1 MNFCFY
7 SKILGWVLSK
17 LYSIWKWEQFVSS
30 ATAKFLFP
38 SIVHWWVDTVGLLH
52 LELAEKVWTSI
63 LLACSQIYFG
73 DRGQMKPGKRTK
85 NETKAWFGN
94 IKRHSAGAFVVW
106 WEILNRLGAVDSVQ
120 QRGSHKWNRKEPQA
134 NKAEYISQRNAINW
148 NLLLWRFM
156 GCNKPGWTQNILP
169 FCPQRNSSPSKSCFL
184 SQLAN

>member
-1 MNFCFY
+1 MKAICFICNCKISISIHCALMGWY
-7 SKILGWVLSK
+7 SWLASFGIGRESLDINPVGVQPDIFWGWRSNETRK
-17 LYSIWKWEQFVSS
+17 KNKKWNKNMIWKYLKIF
-30 ATAKFLFP
+30 
-38 SIVHWWVDTVGLLH
+38 
-52 LELAEKVWTSI
+52 
-63 LLACSQIYFG
+63 FG
-73 DRGQMKPGKRTK
+73 G
-85 NETKAWFGN
+85 
-94 IKRHSAGAFVVW
+94 FVVW
-106 WEILNRLGAVDSVQ
+106 WEILNGLGAVDSVQ